1 MKTAL
6 ALRHIHF
13 EDLGTLEPVL
23 LERGY
28 AVKYLDP
35 TCDDLG
41 GSEVQ
46 GADLLIVLGGPIGA
60 CDDARYPFL
69 ARELNVVRQRLAS
82 GRPLLGIC
90 LGAQLIA
97 RARGATVSPLSV
109 KEIGFA
115 PLTLTPEGED
125 SVLAPLGETPVLHWH
140 GDQFEMPEGAARLAS
155 TAIGRNQAF
164 SIGHNVLGLQFH
176 LEADVNGIERWLV
189 GHACELE
196 GAGIDPHTLRDE
208 AKQLDE
214 RLTTASRT
222 VFSAWL
228 DGLVEEDISVAA
240 DTGGAV
246 AHAPAR

>member
-13 EDLGTLEPVL
+13 EDLGTLEAVL

-69 ARELNVVRQRLAS
+69 ARELNVIRQRLVS

-97 RARGATVSPLSV
+97 RARGAEVSPLGV

-155 TAIGRNQAF
+155 SAVCTHQAF
-164 SIGHNVLGLQFH
+164 SIGRNVLGLQFH

-196 GAGIDPHTLRDE
+196 GAVIDPCTLRNE
-208 AKQLDE
+208 ARQLGE

-228 DGLVEEDISVAA
+228 DGLVEEDTSAA
-240 DTGGAV
+240 GVEG
-246 AHAPAR
+246 